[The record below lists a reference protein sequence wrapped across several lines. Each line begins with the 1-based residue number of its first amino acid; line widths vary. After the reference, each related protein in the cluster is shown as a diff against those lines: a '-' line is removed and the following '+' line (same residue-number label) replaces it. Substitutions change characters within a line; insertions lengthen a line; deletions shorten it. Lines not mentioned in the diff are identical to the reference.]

1 MCSGICR
8 YIYIYIY
15 IYISG
20 FGFAAA
26 HAHEHE
32 HMMYGSTKQKKV
44 SFKGERM
51 KF

>member
-8 YIYIYIY
+8 YIYIYI
-15 IYISG
+15 SG
-20 FGFAAA
+20 FGFVAA

-44 SFKGERM
+44 SFKGERK